1 MIIKLNKQLK
11 FYGTMRL
18 HGEKTTVQRVLD
30 LHREGWCPDNI
41 ASIAKVNVSRVKQIL
56 KDKGILM

>member
-1 MIIKLNKQLK
+1 
-11 FYGTMRL
+11 MRL

>member
-30 LHREGWCPDNI
+30 LHREGWSPARI
-41 ASIAKVNVSRVKQIL
+41 ASMAQCRLADVKQIL

>member
-1 MIIKLNKQLK
+1 
-11 FYGTMRL
+11 
-18 HGEKTTVQRVLD
+18 VLD
-30 LHREGWCPDNI
+30 LHREGWHPDNI

>member
-1 MIIKLNKQLK
+1 
-11 FYGTMRL
+11 MRL

-30 LHREGWCPDNI
+30 LHREGWSPARI
-41 ASIAKVNVSRVKQIL
+41 ASMAQCRLADVKQIL

>member
-1 MIIKLNKQLK
+1 
-11 FYGTMRL
+11 MRL

-41 ASIAKVNVSRVKQIL
+41 ASIAKVSIGRVKQIL
-56 KDKGILM
+56 KDKGVLM

>member
-30 LHREGWCPDNI
+30 LHREGWHPDNI
-41 ASIAKVNVSRVKQIL
+41 ASIAKVSIDRVKQIL

>member
-41 ASIAKVNVSRVKQIL
+41 ASIAKVSIGRVKQIL